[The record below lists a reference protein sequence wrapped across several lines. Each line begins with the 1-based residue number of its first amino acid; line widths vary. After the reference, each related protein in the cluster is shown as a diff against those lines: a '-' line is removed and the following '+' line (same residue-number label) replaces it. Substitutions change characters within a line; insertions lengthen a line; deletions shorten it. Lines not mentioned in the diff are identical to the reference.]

1 MKQDND
7 RSIDESGR
15 RDFLLGGVAGL
26 ALAGLAVASAPA
38 AAQQDAS
45 ACTAVPGVEAL
56 VFDVFGTVVDWRG
69 SIIREG
75 QAFGLQRGLKVDW
88 VKFADDWRAGYQPAM
103 QKVRSG
109 QIPWTNIDG
118 LHRMILDGLLEKYA
132 IKGLSE
138 ADIDHLNRAWH
149 RLSPWSDTVVG
160 LYRLKGHFII
170 STLSNGNV
178 SLLVDMAKNAGLP
191 WDTVLSAELTG
202 HYKPDPEVYQTA
214 ARLLGRPP
222 EKVMMVAAH
231 KGDLIAAKGVGLKTA
246 LVPRP
251 LEFGPDKRE
260 DVSPDPRIDVY
271 GTDFVDLAI
280 KLGA

>member
-1 MKQDND
+1 MATEENE
-7 RSIDESGR
+7 IEASGR
-15 RDFLLGGVAGL
+15 RDFLMGGVAGL
-26 ALAGLAVASAPA
+26 ALAGLATASAPA
-38 AAQQDAS
+38 AADTCAPGG
-45 ACTAVPGVEAL
+45 AVPGVEAL

-75 QAFGLQRGLKVDW
+75 QVFGLARGLAVDW
-88 VKFADDWRAGYQPAM
+88 TKFADDWRAGYRPAM
-103 QKVRSG
+103 HKVRTK

-118 LHRMILDGLLEKYA
+118 LHRMILDDLLVKYG

-149 RLSPWSDTVVG
+149 RLAPWSDSVVG
-160 LYRLKGHFII
+160 LHRLKGHFII

-231 KGDLIAAKGVGLKTA
+231 KDDLIAAKGVGLKTA

-251 LEFGPDKRE
+251 LEFGPDRQD

-271 GTDFVDLAI
+271 GTDFVDLAK

>member
-1 MKQDND
+1 MKQDDDHN
-7 RSIDESGR
+7 IDASGR

-38 AAQQDAS
+38 AAQQAPS

-75 QAFGLQRGLKVDW
+75 QIFGLKRGLTVDW

-118 LHRMILDGLLEKYA
+118 LHRMVLDGLLEKYG

-149 RLSPWSDTVVG
+149 RLSPWSDSVVG
-160 LYRLKGHFII
+160 LHRLKGRFVIA
-170 STLSNGNV
+170 TLSNGNV
-178 SLLVDMAKNAGLP
+178 SLLVNMAKNAGLP

-251 LEFGPDKRE
+251 LEFGPDRRE

-271 GTDFVDLAI
+271 GADFVDLAI

>member
-1 MKQDND
+1 MTQDD
-7 RSIDESGR
+7 DPGIEESGR
-15 RDFLLGGVAGL
+15 RAFLLGGVAGL
-26 ALAGLAVASAPA
+26 ALAGLVSAPA
-38 AAQQDAS
+38 AAQQQCAP
-45 ACTAVPGVEAL
+45 ATVPGVEAL
-56 VFDVFGTVVDWRG
+56 VFDVFGTCVDWRG

-75 QAFGLQRGLKVDW
+75 QAFGLQRGLTVDW
-88 VKFADDWRAGYQPAM
+88 VNFADDWRDGYKPAM

-109 QIPWTNIDG
+109 QIPWMNIDG
-118 LHRMILDGLLEKYA
+118 LHRMILDGLLEKYG

-160 LYRLKGHFII
+160 LHRLKGHFII
-170 STLSNGNV
+170 ATLSNGNV

-231 KGDLIAAKGVGLKTA
+231 KGDLIAAKAVGLRTA

-251 LEFGPDKRE
+251 LEHGPGRAE